1 MVGQARK
8 TRRRVAWAGTAVV
21 LGGGINL
28 LQQNVGGAHLRA
40 GVLALITGIIVVV
53 TTLVSALQERRTHSD
68 AIEKL
73 EEALDAMLACWPP
86 RSASQITAYDVGV
99 HPDLADVG
107 AAPPYVARD
116 RDSEVEAALRETGIA
131 VVFGP
136 AAAGKSRSAFEAVKR
151 VAPDAAMII
160 PASGEGL
167 GKVMLQARS
176 LPLLEQPTVLW
187 LDGLERFSETLD
199 TDRIEALVHPRPH
212 RGWMRRIRRTPVE
225 PHRMTVVAT
234 LRSDDLDR
242 LLGDGADAS
251 HETRRFLAHARGI
264 RLDDRL
270 SDDER
275 SRFEETHGRQ
285 PAGPTVAEAF
295 PRRWSEGWEKA
306 TSHEP
311 AREEGG
317 YRLPVWPVVLGGALA
332 VLGVLLVRQV
342 DDGGW
347 TDPPPLKTQ
356 VRELADSVRSCQRL
370 DAYPKDGRG
379 LGERDVLVAIVHG
392 AGCNMSDEVRFYRQK
407 SKRLKQISALAPADP
422 AQVQSFS
429 CIGESKEDPCH
440 VLLAGRSSVIV
451 GAFMDENT
459 RKELPLV
466 VSFGGDEE
474 LGLSALS
481 PPGNRQQVTVR
492 LRVGTSAPGG
502 AGCEQ
507 SQGCL
512 RGRPAATTGILAAA
526 ADRPPILL
534 AGYAS
539 GGIAAEVPKALKVRA
554 WRLKVPPEGAPEAQ
568 RSRDCL
574 VLIDGTPAALRRRVG
589 PGEDPRSVLFA
600 SATPKGSQIMC

>member
-1 MVGQARK
+1 M
-8 TRRRVAWAGTAVV
+8 AWAGTAVV

-28 LQQNVGGAHLRA
+28 LQQNVGGADLRA

-53 TTLVSALQERRTHSD
+53 TTLVSVLQERRARSD
-68 AIEKL
+68 AIEEL
-73 EEALDAMLACWPP
+73 EESLDAMLACWPP

-99 HPDLADVG
+99 YPDLADMGTVP
-107 AAPPYVARD
+107 AYVARD
-116 RDSEVEAALRETGIA
+116 RDSEVDHALREAGIA

-136 AAAGKSRSAFEAVKR
+136 PTTGKSRTAFEAVRR

-160 PASGEGL
+160 PASAEGL

-199 TDRIEALVHPRPH
+199 TDRIEALVHPQPH
-212 RGWMRRIRRTPVE
+212 RGWMRRIRRKPVE
-225 PHRMTVVAT
+225 PHRMMVIATV
-234 LRSDDLDR
+234 RSDDLDR
-242 LLGDGADAS
+242 LLGDGAEGG
-251 HETRRFLAHARGI
+251 HELRRFLAHARGI

-275 SRFEETHGRQ
+275 GRFEEAHGRP

-295 PRRWSEGWEKA
+295 PRRWSDGWEKA
-306 TSHEP
+306 ASRGP
-311 AREEGG
+311 VREAGG
-317 YRLPVWPVVLGGALA
+317 YRVPVWPVVLSGALA

-347 TDPPPLKTQ
+347 TVPPPLKTQ
-356 VRELADSVRSCQRL
+356 VRELADSVRSCEQL

-392 AGCNMSDEVRFYRQK
+392 AGCKTSDEVRFYRQR

-422 AQVQSFS
+422 AQMQSFS
-429 CIGESKEDPCH
+429 CIGESKDDPCH
-440 VLLAGRSSVIV
+440 VRLAGRSSVIA
-451 GAFMDENT
+451 GAFMDPDT
-459 RKELPLV
+459 RNELPLV
-466 VSFGGDEE
+466 VSFGDDSKLE
-474 LGLSALS
+474 LSALS
-481 PPGNRQQVTVR
+481 PPGDQQKVTVR
-492 LRVGTSAPGG
+492 LRVGGSAPAG

-512 RGRPAATTGILAAA
+512 RGRPAVATGILAPT

-534 AGYAS
+534 AGYPA

-554 WRLKVPPEGAPEAQ
+554 WRMEAPPEGAPVVQ
-568 RSRDCL
+568 RGRDCL
-574 VLIDGTPAALRRRVG
+574 VLMDGTPASMKRRVG
-589 PGEDPRSVLFA
+589 PGEDPRSVLFT